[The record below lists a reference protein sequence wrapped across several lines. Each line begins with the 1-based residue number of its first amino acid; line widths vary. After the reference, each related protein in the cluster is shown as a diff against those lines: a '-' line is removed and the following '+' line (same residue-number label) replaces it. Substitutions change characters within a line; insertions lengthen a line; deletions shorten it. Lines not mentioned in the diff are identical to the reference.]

1 MSSIKIDSL
10 ASEVAKALEEYSKE
24 TTETLKAVT
33 ESVAKDCAKDVKA
46 RAQASFGGS
55 EYAKDWSSKKTY
67 EDNENIRCTVYNK
80 KHYMLAHL
88 LEFGHAKWLWGKKTG
103 GTVSGRAHI
112 RPAEEAMER
121 KFENEVKVR
130 LSR

>member
-1 MSSIKIDSL
+1 MSIKIDSL
-10 ASEVAKALEEYSKE
+10 ASEVTKALEEYSKE
-24 TTETLKAVT
+24 TTQALKVAT
-33 ESVAKDCAKDVKA
+33 ENAAKECAKEVKA
-46 RAQASFGGS
+46 NAIAKFGSGP
-55 EYAKDWSSKKTY
+55 YANDWASKKTY
-67 EDNENIRCTVYNK
+67 ESNENIRYTVYNR

-112 RPAEEAMER
+112 RPAEESMER
-121 KFENEVKVR
+121 KFESEVKMR